1 MFTMILIKL
10 LIGFAGLW
18 IIALILGRNE
28 IGQLTPLDFF
38 SSIMLSEI
46 VGNTL
51 YDDQVKYTHLIFA
64 LGIWAILAYSTE
76 KLTIRSAKV
85 LQITEGRAVMLVDKG
100 VVNQH
105 LLRVCSL
112 NFKDL
117 TTLLREKDIFS
128 FQIVE
133 TVIYET
139 NGTISVIKKPAYEN
153 VRILSIPV
161 IDDGEL
167 LTEAFRGRKINE
179 HLIKE
184 LAGKQGFVDVKQI
197 AYAELQG
204 DSDLWVIAKHVEK

>member
-10 LIGFAGLW
+10 LIGFVGLW
-18 IIALILGRNE
+18 MIALVLGRNE

-51 YDDQVKYTHLIFA
+51 YDDQVKFTHLIFA
-64 LGIWAILAYSTE
+64 LAIWAILAYSME

-85 LQITEGRAVMLVDKG
+85 LQITEGRAILLVDNG
-100 VVNQH
+100 VVNQK
-105 LLRVCSL
+105 LLRACSL

-117 TTLLREKDIFS
+117 TTMLRERGIFS
-128 FQIVE
+128 FHVVE

-139 NGTISVIKKPAYEN
+139 NGSLSVIKKPGFEI
-153 VRILSIPV
+153 VQILCIPV
-161 IDDGEL
+161 IDDGEI
-167 LTEAFRGRKINE
+167 LTEAFRGRNISE
-179 HLIKE
+179 ELIRE
-184 LAGKQGFVDVKQI
+184 LAENQGFMDVKQI

-204 DSDLWVIAKHVEK
+204 SDELWIVAKT